1 MNMRKLAAVI
11 LVLVAFGV
19 FAEARARRCVVA
31 VNLVDGK
38 VHATPIIHCAPG
50 GVIRWMVINADDET
64 YDVLFYDFK
73 HGGNAQNPTNKPQ
86 HPHVVNPGQTN
97 QVQGSRI
104 RPPGDFGANL
114 PFGTYKYSIRIRV
127 RGSSTDLH
135 VLDPELEVVEPTI
148 IK

>member
-1 MNMRKLAAVI
+1 MEGRSLGPYEILEKLGTGGMGVVYLAQDTRLQRQVALKVIEYDAAAAADQRQLI
-11 LVLVAFGV
+11 H
-19 FAEARARRCVVA
+19 EARAAARL
-31 VNLVDGK
+31 NT
-38 VHATPIIHCAPG
+38 ATGTA
-50 GVIRWMVINADDET
+50 N
-64 YDVLFYDFK
+64 
-73 HGGNAQNPTNKPQ
+73 
-86 HPHVVNPGQTN
+86 NPGQTN

-104 RPPGDFGANL
+104 RPRGDFGANL